1 MDENAKKSERKIFK
15 SPRRK
20 LITFFEKSRDKWK
33 NKCKSAKYE
42 NKLLKNKNRYLEKRK
57 KELIEKVKGLETK
70 LAQIE
75 VKKNQK

>member
-1 MDENAKKSERKIFK
+1 MSENAKKSERKVFK

-33 NKCKSAKYE
+33 TKCKIAKYE

-57 KELIEKVKGLETK
+57 KELIEKVKELETK
-70 LAQIE
+70 LAQSE

>member
-1 MDENAKKSERKIFK
+1 MPENVKKSERKIFK

-33 NKCKSAKYE
+33 NKCKLAKYE
-42 NKLLKNKNRYLEKRK
+42 NKLLKNKNRYLEKQK
-57 KELIEKVKGLETK
+57 KELIEKVKELETK
-70 LAQIE
+70 LAQSE

>member
-1 MDENAKKSERKIFK
+1 MPENAKKSERKIFK

-33 NKCKSAKYE
+33 NKNKGAKYE
-42 NKLLKNKNRYLEKRK
+42 NKLLKNRNRYLEKRK
-57 KELIEKVKGLETK
+57 KELKEKVKELETK
-70 LAQIE
+70 LARSE

>member
-1 MDENAKKSERKIFK
+1 MPENAQKSERKIFK

-33 NKCKSAKYE
+33 NKCKGAKYE
-42 NKLLKNKNRYLEKRK
+42 NKLLKNRNRYLEKRK
-57 KELIEKVKGLETK
+57 KELMEKVKELKTK
-70 LAQIE
+70 LAQSE

>member
-1 MDENAKKSERKIFK
+1 MPENAKKSERKIFK

-33 NKCKSAKYE
+33 NKCKGAKYE
-42 NKLLKNKNRYLEKRK
+42 NKLLKNRNRYLEKRK
-57 KELIEKVKGLETK
+57 KELIQKVKELKTQ
-70 LAQIE
+70 LAQSE

>member
-1 MDENAKKSERKIFK
+1 MPENAKKSERKIFK

-20 LITFFEKSRDKWK
+20 LVTFFKKSRDKWK
-33 NKCKSAKYE
+33 NKCKGAKYE

-57 KELIEKVKGLETK
+57 KELIEKVKELKTK
-70 LAQIE
+70 LAQSE

>member
-1 MDENAKKSERKIFK
+1 MPENAKKSERKIFQ

-33 NKCKSAKYE
+33 NKCKGAKYE
-42 NKLLKNKNRYLEKRK
+42 NKLLKNRNRYLEKRK
-57 KELIEKVKGLETK
+57 KQLIQKVKELKTQ
-70 LAQIE
+70 LAQSE

>member
-1 MDENAKKSERKIFK
+1 MPENAKEPERKIFK

-33 NKCKSAKYE
+33 NKCKGAKYE
-42 NKLLKNKNRYLEKRK
+42 NKLLKNRNRYLEKRK
-57 KELIEKVKGLETK
+57 SELIQKVKALERK
-70 LAQIE
+70 LAQSE